1 MKRKIF
7 PYFRDAKEIHLKK
20 LIIILL
26 CFSAFG
32 ANAQSQKIG
41 VRAGLNQSWLSG
53 PLEVNET
60 MTRSGGFHFGLNY
73 SYYFNDF
80 FGLRF
85 EIVYNQKGVTQQYL
99 GDAYYILRKGDERLV
114 DYGDTDYLL
123 SISNGYLSIP
133 VSASLYVRPKIEIFG
148 GASID
153 FLISPTARGRIDYE
167 SNDFPEGIFFTQSLD
182 YNYYNDE
189 AARANIFNNAS
200 IALIVEEEPLPI
212 PRVIGGYYFF
222 DDKDGNRFRPVDFNV
237 HAGLNYFLNTGFFVG
252 ATLHYGL
259 TDVTRDQMDVSLREL
274 NPDNSF
280 IFRQDKD
287 HQLSLQFSL
296 GFRF

>member
-7 PYFRDAKEIHLKK
+7 HYFRHAKEIHLKNI
-20 LIIILL
+20 IIILFCL
-26 CFSAFG
+26 ASL
-32 ANAQSQKIG
+32 NAHSQSQKIG
-41 VRAGLNQSWLSG
+41 VRAGLNQSWFSG
-53 PLEVNET
+53 PTEVNESL
-60 MTRSGGFHFGLNY
+60 TRNGGFHFGLNY

-85 EIVYNQKGVTQQYL
+85 ELIYNQKGVTQKYL
-99 GDAYYILRKGDERLV
+99 GETYYILRRGSERLV

-123 SISNGYLSIP
+123 SISNGYLSLP
-133 VSASLYVRPKIEIFG
+133 VSASLYVRPNIEIFG
-148 GASID
+148 GASVD
-153 FLISPTARGRIDYE
+153 FLISPTARGRIDYTSTE
-167 SNDFPEGIFFTQSLD
+167 FTDDIWFIQSMD
-182 YNYYNDE
+182 YDYYNDE
-189 AARANIFNNAS
+189 AARTNIAGS
-200 IALIVEEEPLPI
+200 IALTVEGEPLPI

-222 DDKDGNRFRPVDFNV
+222 DDKDGNRFKAVDFNI
-237 HAGLNYFLNTGFFVG
+237 HAGANYFLNTGFFVG

-259 TDVTRDQMDVSLREL
+259 IDITRDQMDVSLGEL